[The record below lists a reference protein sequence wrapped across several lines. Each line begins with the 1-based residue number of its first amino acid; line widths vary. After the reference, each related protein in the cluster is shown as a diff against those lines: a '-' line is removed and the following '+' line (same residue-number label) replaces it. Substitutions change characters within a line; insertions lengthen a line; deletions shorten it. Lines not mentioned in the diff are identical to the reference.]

1 MKFQAAFY
9 FKTLKFNFFLF
20 LFLFRLSIEWTKNGR
35 QWKQKQVTIH
45 VREKFFFSKWTDENR
60 NGTRKEQNL
69 NLNLKIKKTKERRRD
84 CLRVNFIYMDEG
96 LRRLRPVRAFGR
108 FGPSAGSGLRPV
120 RAFGPKQ

>member
-9 FKTLKFNFFLF
+9 FKTLKFYFFLF

-84 CLRVNFIYMDEG
+84 CLPASLASF
-96 LRRLRPVRAFGR
+96 RALCQR
-108 FGPSAGSGLRPV
+108 NIQ
-120 RAFGPKQ
+120 K